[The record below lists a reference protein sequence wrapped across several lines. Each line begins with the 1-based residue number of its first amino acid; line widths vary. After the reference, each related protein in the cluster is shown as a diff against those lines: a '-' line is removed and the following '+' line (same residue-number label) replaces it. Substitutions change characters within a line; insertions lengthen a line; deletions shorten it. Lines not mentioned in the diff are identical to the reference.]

1 MGLRFPAFITLA
13 LTLLL
18 AACQAAAT
26 PPTPAPTPPPAPS
39 AATPAT
45 LAPAATPTPTPSG
58 VAVTASRVETL
69 NSAAAAYAGGDFKNA
84 ASLYERVVN
93 TPPGGDESATDRV
106 TVTAFAH
113 FRAMLATLANGDEDL
128 ARTHRDA
135 LQQTNPNGAFA
146 GLAAQ
151 LWDQYGMVG
160 AVRGAC
166 AQLQPQIA
174 SQATTELRTL
184 QDLGVRVDAAT
195 LCNVPQG

>member
-1 MGLRFPAFITLA
+1 MGLRFSALVTLV

-18 AACQAAAT
+18 GACQPATTPSAT
-26 PPTPAPTPPPAPS
+26 PVPTS
-39 AATPAT
+39 
-45 LAPAATPTPTPSG
+45 APAATPTPTPSG

-69 NSAAAAYAGGDFKNA
+69 NSAAAAFASGDFKMA

-93 TPPGGDESATDRV
+93 TPPTSDESTSPSASA

-113 FRAMLATLANGDEDL
+113 FRAMVAYLANGEEDL
-128 ARTHRDA
+128 ARAHRDA
-135 LQQTNPNGAFA
+135 LQQTNSSSAFA
-146 GLAAQ
+146 DLATQ

-174 SQATTELRTL
+174 SQAAAELRTL
-184 QDLGVRVDAAT
+184 QDLGVRVDVAT
-195 LCNVPQG
+195 LCSVPQG